1 MNALGPE
8 GTTPLDDACLK
19 GQRELVDLLLTR
31 GAKVDLRNRAGATP
45 LHDAAL
51 GGDAGVVKMLLDHG
65 ADVNARDTE
74 TGATPLYNAAS
85 WGRQEVLELL
95 LSRGADPN
103 TSNSKGTSALQSA
116 IENNQPEIAAI
127 LKRHGAR

>member
-1 MNALGPE
+1 MVA
-8 GTTPLDDACLK
+8 
-19 GQRELVDLLLTR
+19 R
-31 GAKVDLRNRAGATP
+31 GARVDLRNKTGATP

-51 GGDAGVVKMLLDHG
+51 GGDTGVVKILLDHG

-74 TGATPLYNAAS
+74 ADATPLYYAAS
-85 WGRQEVLELL
+85 WGRQAAVELL

-103 TSNSKGTSALQSA
+103 ARNRKGASVLQSA

-127 LKRHGAR
+127 LRRHGAR